1 MKITNGKIKLDER
14 EKRFGNF
21 VIKVETEYVK
31 VCDIAMTFT
40 YRVRRNIP
48 IGVFLETIYND
59 MGQDS
64 KNRGIHNYVS
74 ILWAV
79 LAVVPDNEFL
89 ETVYLAAVDCMHR
102 NPELY
107 GVPAKEVTDEEDKTI
122 IEQEKGLYDAVKEFE
137 GIPDKK

>member
-14 EKRFGNF
+14 DKRFGNF
-21 VIKVETEYVK
+21 VIQVEPEYVK

-48 IGVFLETIYND
+48 IGIFLETIYND
-59 MGQDS
+59 MGPDS

-89 ETVYLAAVDCMHR
+89 ETVYAAAVDCMRR

-122 IEQEKGLYDAVKEFE
+122 IEQEKGLHDAVKEFE